1 MNNYNMR
8 RVVFL
13 LVSLS
18 PCLLVCLA
26 SGCGQA
32 SGKPR
37 RGAVKER
44 LPRLEVIRPVRKRL
58 VRRLELAATV
68 EALKKVDLAARV
80 PGVVGFLDDKMDI
93 GRAVKKDEVLL
104 RLSVPDLEADKQH
117 KEALVVEARKREKLA
132 EETVTVARREVEE
145 AEKEDKRYMAD
156 QEYHKVRL
164 ARIRELVK
172 ARAQDPQV
180 ELEAVKLSESADAAL
195 AANRARA
202 AKLAARVQAAL
213 ADLDLARQRIKVAEA
228 DVKKVAEQITFATVR
243 APFDGVIT
251 RRWVDPGATIKDPGA
266 ILLTI
271 MQVDRVRVLIDVPQR
286 DVPYINSREQNP
298 NPDGRGDPV
307 DLRLPVLNQS
317 TKNGHGEFRG
327 FITRISRSLDP
338 VTRTMRAEIEMDN
351 PSGQLDPGMYGTAL
365 VLVED
370 RSNVLT
376 VPAAALVRRGEG
388 MVEVFHVVVD
398 EAGGQ
403 GDERRGVLRRI
414 PVVLGIDDGKEVEIR
429 DGLKGDE
436 LIVARGN
443 GSMRADDR
451 VNAVSER
458 DPAAL
463 TR

>member
-1 MNNYNMR
+1 MR
-8 RVVFL
+8 KWSLILVAVLAPVVTL
-13 LVSLS
+13 
-18 PCLLVCLA
+18 
-26 SGCGQA
+26 GCRESA
-32 SGKPR
+32 AKPR

-44 LPRLEVIRPVRKRL
+44 LPKLEVIRPVRKRL
-58 VRRLELAATV
+58 IRRLELAATV

-93 GRAVKKDEVLL
+93 GRKVKDGEVLL
-104 RLSVPDLEADKQH
+104 RLAVPDLDADKQH
-117 KEALVVEARKREKLA
+117 KEALVEEARKKEKLA

-145 AEKEDKRYMAD
+145 AEKEDKRYLAD

-180 ELEAVKLSESADAAL
+180 ELEAVKLYESADAAV
-195 AANRARA
+195 AANRARVV
-202 AKLAARVQAAL
+202 KLSARIQAAI
-213 ADLDLARQRIKVAEA
+213 ADLELARQRIKVAEA
-228 DVKKVAEQITFATVR
+228 DVKKLAEQIAFATVK
-243 APFDGVIT
+243 APFDGEIT
-251 RRWVDPGATIKDPGA
+251 WRWVDPGATIKDPGA
-266 ILLTI
+266 TLLTI

-286 DVPYINSREQNP
+286 DVPYINAREQNP

-307 DLRLPVLNQS
+307 DLRLPVLNGS
-317 TKNGHGEFRG
+317 AKNNGEFRG

-338 VTRTMRAEIEMDN
+338 ATRTMRAEIEMDN
-351 PSGQLDPGMYGTAL
+351 PSGLLHPGMYGTAL

-376 VPAAALVRRGEG
+376 VPATALVRRGEG
-388 MVEVFHVVVD
+388 SVEVFHVVVD
-398 EAGGQ
+398 ESSGP

-429 DGLKGDE
+429 DGLKGEE

-451 VNAVSER
+451 VIAVSER
-458 DPAAL
+458 EPAAGKQ
-463 TR
+463 

>member
-1 MNNYNMR
+1 MR
-8 RVVFL
+8 KWTLILAAVLAPVVGL
-13 LVSLS
+13 
-18 PCLLVCLA
+18 
-26 SGCGQA
+26 GCGQA

-93 GRAVKKDEVLL
+93 GRKVKKDEVLL
-104 RLSVPDLEADKQH
+104 RLSVPDLDADKQH
-117 KEALVVEARKREKLA
+117 KEALVEEARKREKLA

-213 ADLDLARQRIKVAEA
+213 ADLDLAHQRIKVAEA
-228 DVKKVAEQITFATVR
+228 DVKKLAEQITFATVR

-307 DLRLPVLNQS
+307 DLRMPVLNPS
-317 TKNGHGEFRG
+317 TKNNGEFRG

-388 MVEVFHVVVD
+388 MVEVYHVVVD
-398 EAGGQ
+398 EAGRQ

-451 VNAVSER
+451 VIAVSER
-458 DPAAL
+458 DPAVGA
-463 TR
+463 R

>member
-1 MNNYNMR
+1 MR
-8 RVVFL
+8 KNL
-13 LVSLS
+13 LILAAVLS
-18 PCLLVCLA
+18 PIIAL
-26 SGCGQA
+26 GCGQSSA
-32 SGKPR
+32 KPR
-37 RGAVKER
+37 RGAIKER
-44 LPRLEVIRPVRKRL
+44 LPKLEVIRPIRKRL
-58 VRRLELAATV
+58 IRRLELAATV
-68 EALKKVDLAARV
+68 EAMKKVDLAARV
-80 PGVVGFLDDKMDI
+80 PGVVTYLDDKMDI
-93 GRAVKKDEVLL
+93 GRKVKEGEVLL
-104 RLSVPDLEADKQH
+104 RLSVPDLDADKQH
-117 KEALVVEARKREKLA
+117 KEALVEEARKKEKLA

-145 AEKEDKRYMAD
+145 AEKEDKRYLAD

-164 ARIRELVK
+164 VRIRELVK

-180 ELEAVKLSESADAAL
+180 ELEAVKLYESADAAL

-202 AKLAARVQAAL
+202 AKLVARVQATL
-213 ADLDLARQRIKVAEA
+213 AELDLARQRIKVAEA
-228 DVKKVAEQITFATVR
+228 EVKKLAEQIAFATVK
-243 APFDGVIT
+243 APFDGMIT
-251 RRWVDPGATIKDPGA
+251 HRRVDPGATIKDPGA

-271 MQVDRVRVLIDVPQR
+271 MQVNRVRVLIDVPQR
-286 DVPYINSREQNP
+286 DLPYINAQEQNP

-307 DLRLPVLNQS
+307 DLRLPVMNTA
-317 TKNGHGEFRG
+317 TKGNGEFRG

-351 PSGQLDPGMYGTAL
+351 QAGLLDPGMYGTAL

-376 VPAAALVRRGEG
+376 VPATALVRRGEA
-388 MVEVFHVVVD
+388 MVEIYHVVVD
-398 EAGGQ
+398 ETAGQ

-451 VNAVSER
+451 VIAVSER
-458 DPAAL
+458 ETAAG